1 MSKNDN
7 QRKILIVDDE
17 KDMREILGD
26 RFSAEGFPV
35 LLAGDGKEGLT
46 LAFENHPS
54 AILLDITMPN
64 MDGLQMLEKLR
75 NDNWGKDVPVV
86 LLTNIS
92 DTNKI
97 EEVRKIG
104 IQAYML
110 KAEWKMGQVIDQI
123 KEIIQD

>member
-54 AILLDITMPN
+54 AILLDIAMPN

-75 NDNWGKDVPVV
+75 NDNWGKDASVV

-97 EEVRKIG
+97 EEARKIG